1 MNGVVALFTEV
12 PTMTMQNIYN
22 VGYVVLIANALVAF
36 MLNVSVVFLVC
47 PTVTGLTNFV
57 LTCNRLER
65 HLPWS
70 SHSAVFSKI
79 SSSWLPA

>member
-1 MNGVVALFTEV
+1 MNGAVALVTEV

-47 PTVTGLTNFV
+47 PTVTKVANCSLIRG
-57 LTCNRLER
+57 RLER
-65 HLPWS
+65 HLPS
-70 SHSAVFSKI
+70 SSRSAVSSKI
-79 SSSWLPA
+79 SC

>member
-47 PTVTGLTNFV
+47 PKLNNFEPCV
-57 LTCNRLER
+57 LIRARLER
-65 HLPWS
+65 HRHS
-70 SHSAVFSKI
+70 S
-79 SSSWLPA
+79 